1 MRTNRKDDGD
11 SVYSELGRALRS
23 RREALGLTQENLAA
37 LAECGSLFVIQLEQG
52 KRTVRLDKLV
62 SVMQVLGLQ
71 LRVENGK
78 VGIEVADELG
88 S

>member
-1 MRTNRKDDGD
+1 MRKNRKDDGD
-11 SVYSELGRALRS
+11 SVYSALGRALRS

-37 LAECGSLFVIQLEQG
+37 LAQCGSLFVIQLEQG